1 MVKDYIE
8 FQDRNAPLAYLISIR
23 LYATWLHGDE
33 LGSMNRRTN
42 NLYGTPKNPFNVN
55 LAKHEISL
63 LKHSPLKLDAR
74 QRIVVEN
81 AIREVC
87 ETRLYKLFALQ
98 VRTNHVHVVVSA
110 VGKPE
115 FIMNSFKAYS
125 TRHLRKNGLLAHE
138 SKLWS
143 RHGSTRYLWTESHI
157 ETAIV
162 YVINGQGD
170 ELPNFDDASESPR

>member
-1 MVKDYIE
+1 MVRDYIE
-8 FQDRNAPLAYLISIR
+8 FQDRNAPLAYLSIR
-23 LYATWLHGDE
+23 LYGTWLHGDE
-33 LGSMNRRTN
+33 RGSMNRRTN
-42 NLYGTPKNPFNVN
+42 NLFGTLKIHFNPN

-63 LKHSPLKLDAR
+63 LKHPPIKLNAQ

-81 AIREVC
+81 AIRKVC

-125 TRHLRKNGLLAHE
+125 TRHLRKNGLLADK

-157 ETAIV
+157 EMAV
-162 YVINGQGD
+162 DYVINEQGD
-170 ELPNFDDASESPR
+170 DLPNFD

>member
-33 LGSMNRRTN
+33 RGSMNRRTN

-74 QRIVVEN
+74 HVLLLKMQSARFVKLDSTN
-81 AIREVC
+81 YS
-87 ETRLYKLFALQ
+87 LYKCERITF
-98 VRTNHVHVVVSA
+98 TW
-110 VGKPE
+110 
-115 FIMNSFKAYS
+115 SFPP
-125 TRHLRKNGLLAHE
+125 LA
-138 SKLWS
+138 SLN
-143 RHGSTRYLWTESHI
+143 L
-157 ETAIV
+157 
-162 YVINGQGD
+162 
-170 ELPNFDDASESPR
+170 